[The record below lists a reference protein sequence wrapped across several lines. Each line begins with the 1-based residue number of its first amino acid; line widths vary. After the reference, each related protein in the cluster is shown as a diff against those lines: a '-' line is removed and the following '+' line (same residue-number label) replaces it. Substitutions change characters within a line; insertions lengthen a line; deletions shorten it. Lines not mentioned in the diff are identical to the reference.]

1 VAVIAGVGSGRGTG
15 TVEAQRSPDLMQQ
28 KSQDP
33 FSPSA
38 ADPGALPSDRV
49 PDMMDPMTRGRM
61 NEERVK
67 ALNDARHRRLEEDAA
82 TLQAL
87 STELKSDVDKTD
99 KDELSLDVMRKAGEI
114 EKLAHDVQSRMK
126 N

>member
-1 VAVIAGVGSGRGTG
+1 
-15 TVEAQRSPDLMQQ
+15 MQQ

-49 PDMMDPMTRGRM
+49 PDMMDSMTRGRM

-82 TLQAL
+82 RLQAL